1 LKELSLHILDLAE
14 NSITA
19 GADHIQ
25 IRVDE
30 THLNDQIRITVADN
44 GRGIDPEMLNLI
56 SDPFITTRTTRR
68 VGMGIALFKAAAERC
83 NGIFEIE
90 SRENK
95 GTTISATF
103 ETDHIDRAPVGDMGE
118 TITTLIAG
126 YPEIGIR
133 YDHILFRDSFTLN
146 TDELKLEL
154 DEIELND
161 PVVLTRIKEIIND
174 FCKQ

>member
-19 GADHIQ
+19 GADQIQ
-25 IRVDE
+25 IKVDE
-30 THLNDQIRITVADN
+30 THLNNRIKITLKDN
-44 GRGIDPEMLNLI
+44 GRGVDPGMLNLI
-56 SDPFITTRTTRR
+56 SDPFVTTRTTRR

-126 YPEIGIR
+126 YPDIGIR

-146 TDELKLEL
+146 TDELKLGL
-154 DEIELND
+154 GDIELND
-161 PVVLTRIKEIIND
+161 PVLLTRIKEIIND
-174 FCKQ
+174 FCNQ